1 MTVLLSGSLA
11 FDHIMLFPGYF
22 EDHILPDKLHVLN
35 VSFLVDSLDRFRG
48 GVAGNIA
55 YSLALLGQS
64 CKIVAPV
71 GTDFSEYQEV
81 LAAGGVD
88 VSGLK
93 VIENELTA
101 SAFITTD
108 RADNQITGFYPG
120 AMGKAGEISLNGH
133 LDGTRLGVVSPTAPD
148 AMERHIR
155 ELAESGTPFMFDP
168 GQQIVALSAS
178 TLRAG
183 IDSAQILVG
192 NDYEFAMIA
201 EKTGIPHDS
210 LIRACPITVV
220 TLGELGSTIR
230 SGDEVFEIPAAPANV
245 VVDPTGA
252 GDAYRAGLITG
263 ILNGWPLDAAGR
275 LGSVTA
281 SYAVEAKGTQEFRYT
296 IDELIER
303 FTSNFPEYAG
313 HTSSLRA
320 TS

>member
-55 YSLALLGQS
+55 YSLALLGQP

-71 GTDFSEYQEV
+71 GTDFAEYRSLLES
-81 LAAGGVD
+81 GGVD
-88 VSGLK
+88 ASGLE
-93 VIENELTA
+93 VIDNELTA

-120 AMGKAGEISLNGH
+120 AMGKAGELSLNGH
-133 LDGTRLGVVSPTAPD
+133 LNGIKLGVVSPTAPA

-155 ELAESGTPFMFDP
+155 ELVESGTDFMFDP

-183 IDSAQILVG
+183 IEGAKILVG

-201 EKTGIPHDS
+201 EKTGIAHDH

-230 SGDEVFEIPAAPANV
+230 SGDEVYEIPAAPANV

-263 ILNGWPLDAAGR
+263 ILNGWPLDVAGR
-275 LGSVTA
+275 LGSVAA
-281 SYAVEAKGTQEFRYT
+281 SYAVEAKGTQEFNYT
-296 IDELIER
+296 RDELIER
-303 FTSNFPEYAG
+303 FERNFPEYAG
-313 HTSSLRA
+313 RISSLR
-320 TS
+320 